1 VISWGLDT
9 RLGKTITNAHQRFLP
24 RLTNEEYAHSENLG
38 TLVHTRQTL
47 IDILYNPQLSLFGLE
62 MSQNVAHVNYQERK
76 IQKRGRKK
84 E

>member
-1 VISWGLDT
+1 
-9 RLGKTITNAHQRFLP
+9 
-24 RLTNEEYAHSENLG
+24 LTNEEYAHSENLG